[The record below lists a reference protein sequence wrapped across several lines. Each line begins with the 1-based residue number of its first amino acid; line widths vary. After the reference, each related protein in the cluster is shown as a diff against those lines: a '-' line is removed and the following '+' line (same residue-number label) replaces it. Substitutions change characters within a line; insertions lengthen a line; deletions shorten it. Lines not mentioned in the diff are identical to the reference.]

1 MARITATII
10 STDEALGPGIFMLGM
25 EVADITAVDITVEE
39 GTVEEG
45 TEVIASL
52 NFSQA
57 LYVL

>member
-10 STDEALGPGIFMLGM
+10 STDEALGPGIFMLGT
-25 EVADITAVDITVEE
+25 EVVDI
-39 GTVEEG
+39 TVEEG